1 MKKALILSL
10 LSLFLFSNEGFSQN
24 KRAKKMQEAI
34 DALMATEFIQKYIE
48 YKQMVEITALDFKM
62 QSNNYDPMEVN
73 RISFG
78 YETSR
83 AAFDKI
89 LGGIRKDLLDKST
102 RDYIQQNPDRY
113 THFVTQEL
121 EFAMN
126 NYQEQ
131 VVYKI
136 NQLTGNESVGF
147 GIFEVKL
154 FLDLIFD
161 VVSVITSIEK
171 ELDKMNEKY
180 LDENFTQPL
189 QVKSWEEL
197 GKMNNNA
204 TSESLFR
211 N

>member
-10 LSLFLFSNEGFSQN
+10 LSLFLLSNDLFSQN
-24 KRAKKMQEAI
+24 KREKKMQGAI
-34 DALMATEFIQKYIE
+34 DALMTTEFIQKYSE
-48 YKQMVEITALDFKM
+48 YKQLVEMTALDFKT
-62 QSNNYDPMEVN
+62 QAEYYDQMEVN

-89 LGGIRKDLLDKST
+89 LDGLRKDLLDKST
-102 RDYIQQNPDRY
+102 REYIQQNPDRY
-113 THFVTQEL
+113 THFVTNEL

-131 VVYKI
+131 VIYKI
-136 NQLTGNESVGF
+136 NELTGNETVGF
-147 GIFEVKL
+147 GIFEIKL

-161 VVSVITSIEK
+161 VVGVITSIEK

-180 LDENFTQPL
+180 LDENFTNPL
-189 QVKSWEEL
+189 RVASWEEL
-197 GKMNNNA
+197 GNSASSDGSSGYGN
-204 TSESLFR
+204 
-211 N
+211 